1 MPDAPETL
9 LAQVMAAMAAG
20 TTLRVRG
27 GGTKDFYGGPL
38 QGELLDTRGWTGIEA
53 YEPSEL
59 YITARAGTALALV
72 EQTLQQQGQ
81 MLAFEPPHFGTDATV
96 GGCIAAGLAGPRR
109 FASGYATGGV
119 RDHVLGARLL
129 DGRGRLLRFG
139 GTVIK
144 NVAGYDVARLLA
156 GSLGQ
161 LGVIIDVTLK
171 VLPLPEAEVTLHF
184 EAQELQALEL
194 LCGWRAQPL
203 PVSASAWSEGRLWL
217 RLSGAASAL
226 RAAQARLG
234 GEVLQEPAATAFWRA
249 LREQQ
254 LPGFHGESLWRVGVP
269 ETAPP
274 LGLPGWQCIEGGGLR
289 WLRSHLPAAEIRAR
303 AAALGGHATPF
314 RRADRGTYPFVE
326 LSTPLLA
333 IHQRLKQE
341 FDPQR
346 LFNPGRLHA
355 EL

>member
-1 MPDAPETL
+1 MPDSPEL
-9 LAQVMAAMAAG
+9 LLVQVQAAMASG
-20 TTLRVRG
+20 TALRVRG

-38 QGELLDTRGWTGIEA
+38 QGELLETCGWTGIEA

-59 YITARAGTALALV
+59 YVTARAGTALALV
-72 EQTLQQQGQ
+72 ERTLQQQGQ
-81 MLAFEPPHFGTDATV
+81 MLAFEPPHFGAGATV
-96 GGCIAAGLAGPRR
+96 GGCVAAGLAGPRR

-171 VLPLPEAEVTLHF
+171 VLPMPEAEATLQF
-184 EAQELQALEL
+184 EVQEEQALEL
-194 LCGWRAQPL
+194 LCTWRGQPL
-203 PVSASAWSEGRLWL
+203 PISASAWNEGRLCV
-217 RLSGAASAL
+217 RLSGAVLAL

-234 GEVLQEPAATAFWRA
+234 GEVLQEAAATAFWRG

-254 LPGFHGESLWRVGVP
+254 LPGFQGQSLWRIGVP

-274 LGLPGWQCIEGGGLR
+274 LGLQGWQCIEGGGLR
-289 WLRSHLPAAEIRAR
+289 WLCSELPATRIRAR

-314 RRADRGTYPFVE
+314 RRADRAANPFVE
-326 LSTPLLA
+326 LAAPLLA

-346 LFNPGRLHA
+346 LFNPGRLHQ